1 MGLAVHFSRRSI
13 IRSGSYPYHLLKAPM
28 KKTSSFLTATLL
40 AALLPVV
47 ALSSTAAFAAAPP
60 PLSLPSGVTVQ
71 ELRAGTG
78 ASPSASDT
86 VSVNYQGT
94 LADGTVFDSS
104 YKRGEPTSF
113 PLNRVVPCWTQG
125 IQKMKVGE
133 KARLVCPPATA
144 YGDNGVPGVIPGGST
159 LTFDVELLSIQH

>member
-1 MGLAVHFSRRSI
+1 MHKTLSSPISRMFSTSRTSFASALLAVS
-13 IRSGSYPYHLLKAPM
+13 A
-28 KKTSSFLTATLL
+28 L
-40 AALLPVV
+40 A
-47 ALSSTAAFAAAPP
+47 STAAIAAPSDT
-60 PLSLPSGVTVQ
+60 LTLPSGVTVQ
-71 ELRAGTG
+71 QLRAGNG
-78 ASPSASDT
+78 PSPAASDT
-86 VSVNYQGT
+86 VTVNYQGT
-94 LADGTVFDSS
+94 LANGTVFDSS

-125 IQKMKVGE
+125 MQKMKVGE

>member
-1 MGLAVHFSRRSI
+1 
-13 IRSGSYPYHLLKAPM
+13 M
-28 KKTSSFLTATLL
+28 KKTFFLAC
-40 AALLPVV
+40 
-47 ALSSTAAFAAAPP
+47 ALSAVSALTSAAAFAAAPA
-60 PLSLPSGVTVQ
+60 PLTLPSGVTVQ

-86 VSVNYQGT
+86 VTVNYQGT
-94 LADGTVFDSS
+94 LANGTVFDSS

-113 PLNRVVPCWTQG
+113 PLNRVVPCWTDG

-133 KARLVCPPATA
+133 KARLVCPAATA
-144 YGDNGVPGVIPGGST
+144 YGDNGVPGVIPPGST

>member
-1 MGLAVHFSRRSI
+1 
-13 IRSGSYPYHLLKAPM
+13 M
-28 KKTSSFLTATLL
+28 KKTLIFVTSTLL
-40 AALLPVV
+40 TVSALI
-47 ALSSTAAFAAAPP
+47 STAASAAAPA
-60 PLSLPSGVTVQ
+60 PLTLPSGVTVQ

-78 ASPSASDT
+78 ASPAATDT
-86 VSVNYQGT
+86 VTVNYQGT
-94 LADGTVFDSS
+94 LANGTVFDSS

-125 IQKMKVGE
+125 MQKMKVGE

-144 YGDNGVPGVIPGGST
+144 YGDNGVPGVIPAGST